1 MDTGNSQTRLSADL
15 NLVYQSMP
23 AELVNEEGY
32 RRLLAVTDVLPAAL
46 TNFWGLECRLQELAP
61 LSDILLEIKRNSSGH
76 KLLAGPGTSGMDTL
90 FRNYAVW
97 REIRS
102 FAQQWLHSDSLLSSH
117 IVNMWLEFDTEK
129 PVFQED
135 MTGFIAR
142 PSVFLGFRSA
152 GLTAGELRG
161 LLEQSATLLRLSKE
175 TIESIVSF
183 VGGIPSP
190 GQLFQLGSMLGRPT
204 RDIRLCINRLG
215 YDMIPGW
222 LSDMGWQGNG
232 KALTGILG
240 VLAPIVRT
248 FAIDLNL
255 SETGISEKIG
265 IECYMDWDE
274 KDPGI
279 WAGFLD
285 RLDGYVPIH
294 PFKRSGLLLYPG
306 ELHLPAFRR
315 KENPDA
321 LSLLLCKMIHQIK
334 LGFNKEAVSDAKA
347 YLAIYR
353 PGIQPGNN
361 WLAE

>member
-1 MDTGNSQTRLSADL
+1 MDTGNNQTRLSADL

-32 RRLLAVTDVLPAAL
+32 RRLSAVTDMLPAAL
-46 TNFWGLECRLQELAP
+46 TNFWGLECRLHEPAP

-76 KLLAGPGTSGMDTL
+76 KLLADPGASGMDTL
-90 FRNYAVW
+90 FQDYAVW
-97 REIRS
+97 REIRG
-102 FAQQWLHSDSLLSSH
+102 FAQQWLLSESLLSSH
-117 IVNMWLEFDTEK
+117 ILNMWLEFDTEK
-129 PVFQED
+129 PVSRED
-135 MTGFIAR
+135 MTNFIAR

-152 GLTAGELRG
+152 GLTTGELRA
-161 LLEQSATLLRLSKE
+161 LLEQSAALLRLSTE
-175 TIESIVSF
+175 IIEVLSF
-183 VGGIPSP
+183 VGSIPSP
-190 GQLFQLGSMLGRPT
+190 GQLFQLGSMLGRPS

-215 YDMIPGW
+215 HDMIPGW
-222 LSDMGWQGNG
+222 LSDMGWQGDR
-232 KALTGILG
+232 KALAGILG

-255 SETGISEKIG
+255 AETGISEKIG

-294 PFKRSGLLLYPG
+294 PFKRSGLLMYPG
-306 ELHLPAFRR
+306 ELRLPAFRR

-321 LSLLLCKMIHQIK
+321 LSLLLCKMIHHVK
-334 LGFNKEAVSDAKA
+334 LGFNEGAVSDAKA